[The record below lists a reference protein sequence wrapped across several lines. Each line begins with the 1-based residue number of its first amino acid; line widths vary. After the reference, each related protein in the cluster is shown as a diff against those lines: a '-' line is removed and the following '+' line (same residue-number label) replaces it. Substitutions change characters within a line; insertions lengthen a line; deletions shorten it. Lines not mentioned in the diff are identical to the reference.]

1 MEIHNQQLYPEITR
15 LITTGHTFCVATIVD
30 ATPGTPGRT
39 GFKLVY
45 LETGDTKGTVGG
57 GELEFKIVEICSQ
70 VMKTNESQYVE
81 FHLAE
86 DLGMACGGEVRVFIE
101 YFAPMK
107 TAYLFGAGHMGRS
120 LSPML
125 KSIGFK
131 VVVIDNRPEYA
142 ISEEIPSA
150 DSVLCTDYLTFAE
163 SFEPNESDSV
173 VIFTYGHQYDY
184 DIINIVCKRGLK
196 LKYVGLIGS
205 KSKVRLLLDKIKSF
219 EYPNGVVNSIY
230 SPIGLNIATRTTPEI
245 ALAIAAEMLAV
256 YNGVQKVDFMKNK

>member
-15 LITTGHTFCVATIVD
+15 LIATGHTFAVATIVD

-45 LETGDTKGTVGG
+45 LENGETKGTVGG
-57 GELEFKIVEICSQ
+57 GELEYKIISVCAEA
-70 VMKTNESQYVE
+70 MKTKESQYVE
-81 FHLAE
+81 FNLAE
-86 DLGMACGGEVRVFIE
+86 DLGMACGGEVRVFVE
-101 YFAPMK
+101 YFAPIK

-131 VVVIDNRPEYA
+131 VVVVDNRPEYA
-142 ISEEIPSA
+142 IPEEIPSA

-184 DIINIVCKRGLK
+184 DIINIVCKRGIK

-205 KSKVRLLLDKIKSF
+205 KSKVKLLLSKIKDF
-219 EYPNGVVNSIY
+219 NYVNSIVDSVY
-230 SPIGLNIATRTTPEI
+230 SPVGLNIATRTTPEI

-256 YNGVQKVDFMKNK
+256 YNGVEKVDFMKNK